1 MRLMPTVQCKACTEK
16 FYAKP
21 SWIEK
26 GNGKYCSLACYKKLK
41 RTGQEFACATC
52 GRVSYKK
59 QVDIKRSKSGKF
71 FCNKS
76 CQTQWR
82 NQLYIGSDHKNFTT
96 GESSYRAVMERAKVP
111 RVCRLCKAKD
121 VRVLAVHHI
130 DKNRKNN
137 KITNLAWLCHNC
149 HFLVHHYEGDRE
161 KFMAAM
167 V

>member
-1 MRLMPTVQCKACTEK
+1 MRMPYVPCARCSST

-21 SWIEK
+21 SWIRE
-26 GNGKYCSLACYKKLK
+26 GNGKYCSMDCYREAKQNGKEVPCDLCGKK
-41 RTGQEFACATC
+41 
-52 GRVSYKK
+52 SYKQK
-59 QVDIKRSKSGKF
+59 KDLARSKSGKF
-71 FCNKS
+71 FCSKS

-82 NQLYIGSDHKNFTT
+82 NRVYVGDKHKNFTT
-96 GESSYRAVMERAKVP
+96 GESSYRQVLKRADVP
-111 RVCRLCKAKD
+111 MRCAYCRTD
-121 VRVLAVHHI
+121 DFRVLAVHHI

-137 KITNLAWLCHNC
+137 SLRNLAWLCHNC